1 MVNTTALKIF
11 NFKQKGMNTI
21 FNYIFVSKLN
31 PNFIDLCLR
40 NLDYA
45 IYVPHSISPPLED
58 LIKFTLMMCFKF
70 YMILT

>member
-1 MVNTTALKIF
+1 MVNTCHSKVKHCTTALKIF

-21 FNYIFVSKLN
+21 FNYIFVNKLN

-45 IYVPHSISPPLED
+45 MFH
-58 LIKFTLMMCFKF
+58 
-70 YMILT
+70 ILFHLRLRT

>member
-45 IYVPHSISPPLED
+45 MFH
-58 LIKFTLMMCFKF
+58 
-70 YMILT
+70 ILFHLCLRT